1 MILLKMKTWNIPHN
15 YLIWSQRQ
23 ISQNF
28 CFLIKQR
35 ELCQLRSFVINVARS
50 FKGHIFTENTEV
62 GKLKFSSIR
71 NNRIQSFNFWD
82 QTGVRVFTVER
93 TVLGHAG
100 KIRGEFIERSF
111 IKQLSLFFWDYD
123 SNQGR
128 NAGNQ
133 AGDDGNAGN
142 QDGNAWNKGGNA
154 TNWG

>member
-1 MILLKMKTWNIPHN
+1 M
-15 YLIWSQRQ
+15 
-23 ISQNF
+23 
-28 CFLIKQR
+28 
-35 ELCQLRSFVINVARS
+35 ARS
-50 FKGHIFTENTEV
+50 FKGQIFTGNTKV

-82 QTGVRVFTVER
+82 QTGVRVFAVER
-93 TVLGHAG
+93 KVLGHAG